1 MATTLDG
8 SSRRID
14 LGRGIAL
21 RAPGLRGRADVHD
34 VGPASDTRA
43 PEVDGSSEALDA
55 ALTKEGFLRLRV
67 ITLDVSPLP
76 LAPTGEVRS
85 PVTDEPGM
93 EVTVPDLGEDVA
105 QVLVAVD
112 ENGVVSWNFPVDS
125 GDALAP
131 TTRGSGDVVRFI
143 VPAFAGTPV
152 PGDGTAVDDGGATDR
167 GVFGFIGRKVL
178 ELIALPLAELVVPP
192 LAGAAAKLWE
202 KNARTA
208 RVRTFTASDYTRGD
222 VADLA
227 DADWKRLAAG
237 RSLWFV
243 HGTFVNTES
252 AFRAFP
258 PDVLAALSDAYG
270 GRVAAIDHYT
280 LGVDPIENARRVRE
294 AVPDGL
300 ELDVDI
306 VCHSRG
312 GLVSRAL
319 AGQGA
324 DPVFDVRR
332 IVHVASA
339 NHGTALATPANLVPF
354 IDRITTIVNLIP
366 DGPAAVIETTLTSV
380 LVVVKIIAKYG
391 LVGIPGLAAMDSEGD
406 FLSSFNAAE
415 LPAEQFAVAADYTP
429 SGGWRAMT
437 LKSVENVVVD
447 RVFGSAANDLVVP
460 TAGVYEG
467 DDAMVIPEHRRL
479 VLPRARGVYH
489 GSFFGQRDVATQIAS
504 WLTG

>member
-8 SSRRID
+8 SSRQIN
-14 LGRGIAL
+14 LGQGIAV
-21 RAPGLRGRADVHD
+21 RAPGLRGRAEVHD
-34 VGPASDTRA
+34 VGPGADTRA
-43 PEVDGSSEALDA
+43 PEVDGSGEALDA

-67 ITLDVSPLP
+67 ITLDV
-76 LAPTGEVRS
+76 APVPNAPIGDVRS
-85 PVTDEPGM
+85 PVTDEAGM

-105 QVLVAVD
+105 QVLLAVD
-112 ENGVVSWNFPVDS
+112 ENGVVSWNFPVDA
-125 GDALAP
+125 GDDLAP

-143 VPAFAGTPV
+143 VPAFASSPA
-152 PGDGTAVDDGGATDR
+152 PEEGATDR
-167 GVFGFIGRKVL
+167 GVLGFIGRKVL

-192 LAGAAAKLWE
+192 LAGAAARLWE
-202 KNARTA
+202 GNARKA
-208 RVRTFTASDYTRGD
+208 RVRTFTASDYTSGD
-222 VADLA
+222 APDLTE
-227 DADWKRLAAG
+227 ADWRRLASG

-243 HGTFVNTES
+243 HGTFVNTHT
-252 AFRAFP
+252 AFQAFP
-258 PDVLAALSDAYG
+258 PDVLAALSAQYG
-270 GRVAAIDHYT
+270 GRVAAIDHHT
-280 LGVDPIENARRVRE
+280 LGVDPIENAELVRA

-312 GLVSRAL
+312 GLVGRAL
-319 AGQGA
+319 AGQGT

-339 NHGTALATPANLVPF
+339 NHGTALATPSNLVPF
-354 IDRITTIVNLIP
+354 IDRVTTIVNLIP

-391 LVGIPGLAAMDSEGD
+391 LVGIPGLAAMDSAGD
-406 FLSSFNAAE
+406 FVASFNAAA
-415 LPAEQFAVAADYTP
+415 LPAEQFAVAADFTP

-437 LKSVENVVVD
+437 LRNVENVVVD

-467 DDAMVIPEHRRL
+467 NDAMVIPEERRL
-479 VLPRARGVYH
+479 VLPRERGVYH
-489 GSFFGQRDVATQIAS
+489 GSFFGQRDVATRIAG